1 VWIIGCLLAG
11 AAGPAAWGGYL
22 PPVGGWTYEYDG
34 SAAAAGPGT
43 GFNALDGTWSHWN
56 GSDEWDGTVIG
67 AGRPGGAMSL
77 TEGDTTYLRMQETG
91 DPRDYGMS
99 DPGSIR
105 KLFFGHNATADGA
118 SNTFL
123 DDGVTLS
130 FRARLSTTGPLDD
143 LHPDG
148 GGGTSPWP
156 AGGDGY
162 ILHDNGKGNFT
173 LYQQAGG
180 ILSFCLAL
188 SSDHASLNSDA
199 LIMNNLVG
207 SGTSTN
213 VDTGESGT
221 ANIVPITDLTAW
233 HEFWINI
240 VADTTN
246 TGTHVVD
253 IYMDGS
259 LTPVTHLL
267 TAGTGSDSDDLSGI
281 SFLVLG
287 LGSTP
292 QSGAMDVD
300 FVAYKLGTS
309 VPEWETIQEEIIP
322 EPATLSLLGLGL
334 LAVARRRRRR

>member
-1 VWIIGCLLAG
+1 
-11 AAGPAAWGGYL
+11 
-22 PPVGGWTYEYDG
+22 
-34 SAAAAGPGT
+34 
-43 GFNALDGTWSHWN
+43 
-56 GSDEWDGTVIG
+56 
-67 AGRPGGAMSL
+67 
-77 TEGDTTYLRMQETG
+77 MQETG
-91 DPRDYGMS
+91 DPRDYGMG
-99 DPGSIR
+99 DPSNR
-105 KLFFGHNATADGA
+105 KLFFGHSATADGA
-118 SNTFL
+118 SDTFL
-123 DDGVTLS
+123 NDGVTLS
-130 FRARLSTTGPLDD
+130 FRARLSSTGPLDD

-162 ILHDNGKGNFT
+162 VLHNDGKGSFV
-173 LYQQAGG
+173 LRQQAGG
-180 ILSFCLAL
+180 MISFCLAL

-207 SGTSTN
+207 SGISSN
-213 VDTGESGT
+213 VDTGDPGT

-259 LTPVTHLL
+259 LTPVTRLL
-267 TAGTGSDSDDLSGI
+267 TAGTGTEGGDLASLN
-281 SFLVLG
+281 FLALG
-287 LGSTP
+287 LGATD

-309 VPEWETIQEEIIP
+309 VPEWEAIPEEVIP
-322 EPATLSLLGLGL
+322 EPASLSLLGLGL
-334 LAVARRRRRR
+334 LAVARKRRRR